1 MCVWGVWAGVDC
13 VWVWC
18 GGGVYMYTI
27 ANSIIKAMWSLL
39 PTLCA
44 NILGE
49 SVCGVD
55 CVCVWSVCVRGG
67 PTSMGGSFR
76 SRTRRDWRTRL
87 ENLGPIA
94 T

>member
-1 MCVWGVWAGVDC
+1 MCVR
-13 VWVWC
+13 
-18 GGGVYMYTI
+18 GGV
-27 ANSIIKAMWSLL
+27 
-39 PTLCA
+39 C
-44 NILGE
+44 
-49 SVCGVD
+49 VCGVECGCVGVE
-55 CVCVWSVCVRGG
+55 CVCVGWRGVCEGWSVCVRGG

>member
-1 MCVWGVWAGVDC
+1 M
-13 VWVWC
+13 
-18 GGGVYMYTI
+18 
-27 ANSIIKAMWSLL
+27 
-39 PTLCA
+39 
-44 NILGE
+44 
-49 SVCGVD
+49 
-55 CVCVWSVCVRGG
+55 CVCVGWSKPLLMDHKGGVLVPPTLSWGKCVGVECVGGGVCVRGG